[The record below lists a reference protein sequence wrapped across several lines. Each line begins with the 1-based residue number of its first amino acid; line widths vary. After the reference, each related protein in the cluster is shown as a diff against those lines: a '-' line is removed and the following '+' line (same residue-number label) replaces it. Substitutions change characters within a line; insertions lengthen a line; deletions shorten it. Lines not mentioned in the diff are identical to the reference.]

1 MWSRW
6 LQSRRR
12 TAAPHLCCA
21 GRPTRIQVPRG
32 ICSSPRCFVYLLL
45 QHHASVKSPFNRNIP
60 VKSAV
65 FEILQQRTSQAEC
78 SHDGLGD
85 SGVSAH
91 PQIVVA
97 APDRN
102 LCLCLKRAC
111 VAVCHWE
118 GEGTAVQRLKN
129 PVCVLAL
136 PPFNHLFKEL
146 IVLKGGS
153 CKDML

>member
-6 LQSRRR
+6 PQSRKR
-12 TAAPHLCCA
+12 TAVLHLCYA

-32 ICSSPRCFVYLLL
+32 ICLSLRCFVYLLH
-45 QHHASVKSPFNRNIP
+45 QRRASVKSPFNRNISA
-60 VKSAV
+60 KSFL
-65 FEILQQRTSQAEC
+65 FESLQQRTNQTDG

-97 APDRN
+97 APHRN
-102 LCLCLKRAC
+102 LCLKRVC

-136 PPFNHLFKEL
+136 PAVNHLFKEL
-146 IVLKGGS
+146 VVLKSGS
-153 CKDML
+153 CKEKL